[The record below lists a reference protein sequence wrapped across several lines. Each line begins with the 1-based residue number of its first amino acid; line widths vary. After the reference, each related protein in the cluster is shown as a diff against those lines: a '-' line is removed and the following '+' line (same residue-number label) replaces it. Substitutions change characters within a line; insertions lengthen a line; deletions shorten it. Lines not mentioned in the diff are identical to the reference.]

1 VWTIYTKV
9 LEQQFGTN
17 IPSFLFITI
26 LAKYTKAVGDALML
40 VFLVGQKLSLP
51 FGACGQAQEVA
62 FNFLFARPSF
72 LLRRRHAGCKIWN
85 LMAYLL
91 CCPSQILSMAM
102 DVLLASYVL
111 WRSAKLLISDRPA
124 SSSGEKVISP
134 LYVWWPPRLAPKASG
149 TH

>member
-1 VWTIYTKV
+1 LLKKNLVWTIYTKV

-72 LLRRRHAGCKIWN
+72 LLRRRHAGVQD
-85 LMAYLL
+85 MEF
-91 CCPSQILSMAM
+91 
-102 DVLLASYVL
+102 DGVFGVL
-111 WRSAKLLISDRPA
+111 P
-124 SSSGEKVISP
+124 
-134 LYVWWPPRLAPKASG
+134 
-149 TH
+149 